1 MLKKHP
7 GKARVTS
14 RSMDRS
20 IVRACR
26 EDTLRTATDVHT
38 IVSSPQ
44 ELQDVLVH
52 KTIHGTSY
60 TPEWAHT
67 ACAEAAPD
75 HHGSTFVLD
84 SWLLVLGVKS
94 STDRSSNPLDAVTL
108 EQVKLVF
115 VRLDH
120 SRPLLTCPVQL
131 LLRPIYADLPVLYA
145 DQFLLHWPSSVEACS
160 CQTTAYGPERRC
172 RFLWRRNNL

>member
-60 TPEWAHT
+60 TPECAHT
-67 ACAEAAPD
+67 ACAEATPD
-75 HHGSTFVLD
+75 HHGSTSVLD
-84 SWLLVLGVKS
+84 RWRLVLRVET
-94 STDRSSNPLDAVTL
+94 STDRSSNPLDAVTP
-108 EQVKLVF
+108 EQVELDF
-115 VRLDH
+115 V
-120 SRPLLTCPVQL
+120 
-131 LLRPIYADLPVLYA
+131 
-145 DQFLLHWPSSVEACS
+145 
-160 CQTTAYGPERRC
+160 
-172 RFLWRRNNL
+172 